1 MSLYCAERKI
11 LIAGDQILPS
21 ITTNVSTWHVEPE
34 FDAVGAFLKTC
45 KTFLDVLHP
54 DTLILPSHRK
64 PFRNVQHR
72 LRQLAVHHAVRLNV
86 ILDKAGAETCAGDLI
101 DVMFT
106 PGLDGHQIGF
116 AMGEAIAHLNHLV
129 TLGHMQMVETPAQVR
144 YRRISAKDARVEPG
158 VRMMPGPFGDHQ
170 LKIPYEPVADLLA
183 KYAKRDPAK
192 TAIVDLETGTSID
205 FGQLD
210 RDRHRH
216 RGVSQEQGH
225 REGQPRPGA
234 VRRVPGKAADL
245 VRRLADR
252 RGDLPVQSGDQRK
265 ADGQPD
271 RCAEARA
278 DPLSQGHRRR
288 GDGRRRAGRARPLRR
303 LVGGRREGPAGRAV
317 RRAAAAATRRS
328 LPERNDADDTAC
340 IFCTSGTTA
349 RPKIVI
355 YNHAAY
361 WMNGLD
367 TLEFLGLTED
377 DRTLEYRSFGWNS
390 AQVLSLLPFLQK
402 GLTMHIAKRFSHS
415 RFFEWVQRHGITFSA
430 GVPTVLNILLN
441 KPIGYTAKD
450 VPTLRLMS
458 CSTAPLT
465 AQQWLQFEEMYGV
478 TLLQMYGMSETGWV
492 CGNRHYAKKMGTVG
506 LPALHQELVI
516 VDAAGNECPPDVEG
530 EITVGGPQMA
540 IGYLLDDG
548 SIDPVLG
555 KRIKTGD
562 LGIKDAEGFIRVT
575 GRSKDLIIRGGVNI
589 APLEIDEV
597 LLKHPGVA
605 RGRRGR
611 RAGQDLWRG
620 GRVLRRGEGPDA
632 DRSRGAGALRDNS
645 CRRPRR
651 RSRF

>member
-1 MSLYCAERKI
+1 M
-11 LIAGDQILPS
+11 PS
-21 ITTNVSTWHVEPE
+21 
-34 FDAVGAFLKTC
+34 
-45 KTFLDVLHP
+45 
-54 DTLILPSHRK
+54 
-64 PFRNVQHR
+64 
-72 LRQLAVHHAVRLNV
+72 
-86 ILDKAGAETCAGDLI
+86 
-101 DVMFT
+101 
-106 PGLDGHQIGF
+106 
-116 AMGEAIAHLNHLV
+116 
-129 TLGHMQMVETPAQVR
+129 
-144 YRRISAKDARVEPG
+144 
-158 VRMMPGPFGDHQ
+158 PFGDHQ
-170 LKIPYEPVADLLA
+170 LKLPYEPVADLLA
-183 KYAKRDPAK
+183 KYARRDPAK
-192 TAIVDLETGTSID
+192 TAIVDLESDTAVD
-205 FGQLD
+205 FGRLD
-210 RDRHRH
+210 RVAIDVAAFLKSKGIGKGSRVLVLSDECLEKLLIWFGIWRI
-216 RGVSQEQGH
+216 
-225 REGQPRPGA
+225 GA
-234 VRRVPGKAADL
+234 VICPFNLEINEKQMVSLTAALKPALILYHKDIDVAAMVGDAPAERVRFGAW
-245 VRRLADR
+245 
-252 RGDLPVQSGDQRK
+252 S
-265 ADGQPD
+265 ADGAKDSRDELFVALPK
-271 RCAEARA
+271 
-278 DPLSQGHRRR
+278 
-288 GDGRRRAGRARPLRR
+288 GD
-303 LVGGRREGPAGRAV
+303 
-317 RRAAAAATRRS
+317 AAQLA
-328 LPERNDADDTAC
+328 ERNDAEDTAC

-367 TLEFLGLTED
+367 TLEFLGLTEH

-441 KPIGYTAKD
+441 KPIGTTAKD

-516 VDAAGNECPPDVEG
+516 VDAEGNECPPDVEG

-555 KRIKTGD
+555 QRIKTGD

-605 RGRRGR
+605 EAAAVGVPDPIYGEEVVCYVVAKDRALTEAAVLAHCGTFLPPAKTPKEVLIVPDLPKSDRGK
-611 RAGQDLWRG
+611 
-620 GRVLRRGEGPDA
+620 VLRDK
-632 DRSRGAGALRDNS
+632 LRDDWLA
-645 CRRPRR
+645 RRKV
-651 RSRF
+651 SV

>member
-1 MSLYCAERKI
+1 
-11 LIAGDQILPS
+11 
-21 ITTNVSTWHVEPE
+21 
-34 FDAVGAFLKTC
+34 
-45 KTFLDVLHP
+45 
-54 DTLILPSHRK
+54 
-64 PFRNVQHR
+64 
-72 LRQLAVHHAVRLNV
+72 
-86 ILDKAGAETCAGDLI
+86 
-101 DVMFT
+101 
-106 PGLDGHQIGF
+106 
-116 AMGEAIAHLNHLV
+116 
-129 TLGHMQMVETPAQVR
+129 
-144 YRRISAKDARVEPG
+144 
-158 VRMMPGPFGDHQ
+158 MPGPFGNHQ

-183 KYAKRDPAK
+183 KYAKRDPDK
-192 TAIVDLETGTSID
+192 TAIVDLESGTTID

-210 RDRHRH
+210 RSTIDIAACLKSKGIRKGSRVLVLSDECLEKLLIWFGIW
-216 RGVSQEQGH
+216 RI
-225 REGQPRPGA
+225 GA
-234 VRRVPGKAADL
+234 VICPFNLEINEKQMVSLTAALNPALILYHKDIDVVAMVGDAPAERVRFGAWSAEGANDPQDELFAAL
-245 VRRLADR
+245 P
-252 RGDLPVQSGDQRK
+252 RGD
-265 ADGQPD
+265 
-271 RCAEARA
+271 
-278 DPLSQGHRRR
+278 
-288 GDGRRRAGRARPLRR
+288 
-303 LVGGRREGPAGRAV
+303 
-317 RRAAAAATRRS
+317 AAQLA
-328 LPERNDADDTAC
+328 ERNNADDTAC

-367 TLEFLGLTED
+367 TLEFLGLTEN

-415 RFFEWVQRHGITFSA
+415 RFFEWVQQHGITFSA

-478 TLLQMYGMSETGWV
+478 TLLQMYGMSETGWI

-506 LPALHQELVI
+506 LPALHQELII
-516 VDAAGNECPPDVEG
+516 VDPAGNECPPDVEG

-562 LGIKDAEGFIRVT
+562 LGIKDAEGFVRVS

-589 APLEIDEV
+589 APLEIDEIM
-597 LLKHPGVA
+597 LKHPGVLDAAAVGVPDNIYGEEVVCYVVPKDKALTGAIVLEHA
-605 RGRRGR
+605 RQFLPPAKTPKQILLVTDLPKSDRGK
-611 RAGQDLWRG
+611 
-620 GRVLRRGEGPDA
+620 VLRDK
-632 DRSRGAGALRDNS
+632 LRDDWIE
-645 CRRPRR
+645 RAKAKA
-651 RSRF
+651 